1 MSAPDHKRR
10 QLLQGLGAGI
20 VLPAMGIAPAIIAAP
35 RARPQMVDGVQSGD
49 VTGERALIW
58 SRCDRPAR
66 LIVEWDTQSRF
77 GNPRRVISPL
87 TDASVDFTARVDLQG
102 LPADQSIFYR
112 ARFEDAGSGVL
123 GEPWFGHLRSA
134 PKQPRDIRFVWGGD
148 TCGQGYGINPDFGGL
163 RIYETMRQR
172 HPDFFL
178 HSGDVIYAD
187 GPIPAEVAAEDGSLW
202 RNLVTEEKS
211 KVAETLHEFRGNYR
225 YNLLDEHLRA
235 FNAEVPQI
243 WQWDDHEVTNNWSP
257 GMELDGR
264 YQVRDVD
271 TLVRRARQAYLEY
284 APMRQTRGD
293 GLGRIY
299 RKVSYGP
306 LLEMF
311 VLDMR
316 SHRGPN
322 THNLQREQGPETAFL
337 GQEQLAWLKRELHAS
352 RATWKVI
359 AADMP
364 IGLHITDGPRWEGI
378 ANGNDGAALG
388 RELEIAELLAFIQR
402 AGVRNT
408 LWLTA
413 DVHYCAAHHYHPNRA
428 AFQQFE
434 PFWEFVAG
442 PLNAVA
448 SFGPSPLDGTFG
460 PEVVFQKFAAT
471 PHSSPRAGY
480 QFFGEVA
487 IDGQSG
493 SLAVSLR
500 DIHGSV
506 VFSQALEP
514 WQPT

>member
-1 MSAPDHKRR
+1 MTAPDHKRR
-10 QLLQGLGAGI
+10 KVLQGMGAAV
-20 VLPAMGIAPAIIAAP
+20 VLPALGLAPAVIAAP
-35 RARPQMVDGVQSGD
+35 RTRPQMLDGVQSGD
-49 VTGERALIW
+49 VTADRALIW
-58 SRCDRPAR
+58 SRGDRPGR
-66 LIVEWDTQSRF
+66 LIVEWDTRSVF
-77 GNPRRVISPL
+77 SNPRRMVSPV
-87 TDASVDFTARVDLQG
+87 TDANLDFTARVDLRG
-102 LPADQSIFYR
+102 LPADQAIFYR
-112 ARFEDAGSGVL
+112 ARFEDAASGVL
-123 GEPWFGHLRSA
+123 SEPWLGHLRSA
-134 PKQPRDIRFVWGGD
+134 PMQGRDIRFVWGGD
-148 TCGQGYGINPDFGGL
+148 TCGQGYGVNPDFGGL

-172 HPDFFL
+172 RPDFFL
-178 HSGDVIYAD
+178 HSGDAIYAD
-187 GPIPAEVAAEDGSLW
+187 GPIPAELPAENGSIW
-202 RNLVTEEKS
+202 RNLITEEKS
-211 KVAETLHEFRGNYR
+211 KIAETLSEFRGNYR
-225 YNLLDEHLRA
+225 YNLLDENLRA

-257 GMELDGR
+257 GTELDGR
-264 YQVRDVD
+264 YQVRDID

-284 APMRQTRGD
+284 APMRLARGD

-306 LLEMF
+306 LLELF

-316 SHRGPN
+316 SYRGPN
-322 THNLQREQGPETAFL
+322 TDNLQRKPAPETAFF
-337 GQEQLAWLKRELHAS
+337 GREQLDWLKRELHAS

-364 IGLHITDGPRWEGI
+364 IGLQITDGPRWEGI

-388 RELEIAELLAFIQR
+388 RELELAELLAFIQR
-402 AGVRNT
+402 VQVRNT

-442 PLNAVA
+442 PLHAVA
-448 SFGPSPLDGTFG
+448 SFGPLPLDGTFG
-460 PEVVFQKFAAT
+460 PEVVFQKFAPT

-480 QFFGEVA
+480 QFFGEVE

-493 SLAVSLR
+493 SLRVSLH

-506 VFSQALEP
+506 VFSQSLEP
-514 WQPT
+514 WQPA

>member
-1 MSAPDHKRR
+1 MTAPDHKRR
-10 QLLQGLGAGI
+10 KVLQGMGAAV
-20 VLPAMGIAPAIIAAP
+20 VLPALSLAPAVITAP
-35 RARPQMVDGVQSGD
+35 RARPQMLDGVQSGD
-49 VTGERALIW
+49 VTGDRALIW
-58 SRCDRPAR
+58 SRGDRPGR
-66 LIVEWDTQSRF
+66 LIVEWDTRSQFSI
-77 GNPRRVISPL
+77 PRRMVSPI
-87 TDASVDFTARVDLQG
+87 TDANLDFTARVDLRG
-102 LPADQSIFYR
+102 LPADQAIFYR
-112 ARFEDAGSGVL
+112 ARFEDAASGVL
-123 GEPWFGHLRSA
+123 SEPWLGHLRSA
-134 PKQPRDIRFVWGGD
+134 PMQRRDIRFVWGGD

-172 HPDFFL
+172 RPDFFL
-178 HSGDVIYAD
+178 HSGDAIYAD
-187 GPIPAEVAAEDGSLW
+187 GPIPAELPAENGSIW
-202 RNLVTEEKS
+202 RNLITEEKS
-211 KVAETLHEFRGNYR
+211 KIAETLSEFRGNYR
-225 YNLLDEHLRA
+225 YNLLDENLRA

-257 GMELDGR
+257 GTELDGR
-264 YQVRDVD
+264 YQVRDID

-284 APMRQTRGD
+284 APMRLARGD

-306 LLEMF
+306 LLELF

-316 SHRGPN
+316 SYRGPN
-322 THNLQREQGPETAFL
+322 TDNLQREPGPETAFF
-337 GQEQLAWLKRELHAS
+337 GREQLDWLKRELHAS

-364 IGLHITDGPRWEGI
+364 IGLQITDGPRWEGI

-388 RELEIAELLAFIQR
+388 RELELAELLAFIQR
-402 AGVRNT
+402 VQVRNT

-442 PLNAVA
+442 PLHAVA
-448 SFGPSPLDGTFG
+448 SFGPLPLDGTFG
-460 PEVVFQKFAAT
+460 PEVVFQKFAPT

-480 QFFGEVA
+480 QFFGEVE

-493 SLAVSLR
+493 SLRVSLH
-500 DIHGSV
+500 DIYGSV
-506 VFSQALEP
+506 VFSQSLEP
-514 WQPT
+514 WQPA